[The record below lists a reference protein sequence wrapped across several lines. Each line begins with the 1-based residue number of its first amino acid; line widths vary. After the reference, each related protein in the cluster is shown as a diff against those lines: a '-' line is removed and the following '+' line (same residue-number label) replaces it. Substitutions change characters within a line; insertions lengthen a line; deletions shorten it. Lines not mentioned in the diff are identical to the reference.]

1 MSEIIHDSSGTTF
14 SGPDAMAL
22 YFAISLR
29 SAIRLWANARI
40 RPTRGWTITK
50 ALSQVTLLTGQ
61 RYRTSPAE
69 LQRAYADLTVW
80 IETMRSAIPTTIEQ

>member
-1 MSEIIHDSSGTTF
+1 MC
-14 SGPDAMAL
+14 AL
-22 YFAISLR
+22 PIF
-29 SAIRLWANARI
+29 
-40 RPTRGWTITK
+40 
-50 ALSQVTLLTGQ
+50 LTGQ